1 MDTIGWILLVFGIVA
16 ATVLDIILIDNI
28 VTDRRMYRTWKNLCR
43 EVEKR
48 YKEKMR

>member
-1 MDTIGWILLVFGIVA
+1 MDTVGWIILVSGIIV

-28 VTDRRMYRTWKNLCR
+28 VTERRMYRTWKNLCK
-43 EVEKR
+43 EVKRR